1 MTANLSEREFVNLE
15 SVAPTIKRASGWL
28 IVWSIVVFVCGILAI
43 VLPLTFSFAIAF
55 VIGSVVL
62 LGGIAHLVF
71 AFHTRRLGGFFLHIL
86 LCAIYELAAVC
97 LLVNPL
103 LSVLSLSLIL
113 AVFLLLGGILELALF
128 VRLRRYRH
136 SLWVLVD
143 GIGTMILGVLIVR
156 QWPPASP
163 ETLSGLIGASLILS
177 AVSRIIFALAFRTLS
192 LATV

>member
-1 MTANLSEREFVNLE
+1 MTANPNEREFINLE
-15 SVAPTIKRASGWL
+15 SVAPTIKRASRWL

-62 LGGIAHLVF
+62 VGGIAHLVF
-71 AFHTRRLGGFFLHIL
+71 AFHTHNLGGFLLHML
-86 LCAIYELAAVC
+86 LCAIYEIAAIC
-97 LLVNPL
+97 LLANPL
-103 LSVLSLSLIL
+103 LSVFSLSLIL
-113 AVFLLLGGILELALF
+113 AVFLLLEGTLELALF

-136 SLWVLVD
+136 SLWILVD
-143 GIGTMILGVLIVR
+143 GIGTMIFGILIVR

-163 ETLSGLIGASLILS
+163 ETLSALIGASLILS

-192 LATV
+192 PATG